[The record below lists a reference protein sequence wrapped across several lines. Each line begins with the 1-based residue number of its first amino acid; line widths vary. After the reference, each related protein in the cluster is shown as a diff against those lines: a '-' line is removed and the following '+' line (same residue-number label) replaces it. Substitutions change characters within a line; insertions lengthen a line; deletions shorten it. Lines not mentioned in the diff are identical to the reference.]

1 MSESSGTDAAI
12 GQICELQAELNQLR
26 ADVALLQAEAGARR
40 TLGRYM
46 RRCDVPRLM
55 AGASEEERA
64 RAIAALFT
72 PDAIWEGVGGAHG
85 AQFGSQVGREAIAA
99 HFLNFYTQREPVQ
112 VFNTHY
118 LCTESLEATG
128 DRVTGDWVQFQP
140 WVDAAGGSLLRSSR
154 LNVAFEQVGGEWLI
168 AHYRTENLFIAAL
181 PDNWWS
187 SLIARPALEI
197 SGAG

>member
-1 MSESSGTDAAI
+1 MSEPSGAAAAI
-12 GQICELQAELNQLR
+12 TQVSELQAELNRLR

-46 RRCDVPRLM
+46 RLCDVPRLM
-55 AGASEEERA
+55 TGASEEERA
-64 RAIAALFT
+64 QAIAALFM
-72 PDAIWEGVGGAHG
+72 PQAIWEGVGGAHG

-99 HFLNFYTQREPVQ
+99 HFLNFYTRREPLQ

-118 LCTESLEATG
+118 LCTESLEAADG
-128 DRVTGDWVQFQP
+128 RVTGDWVQFQP
-140 WVDAAGGSLLRSSR
+140 WVDVAGGSLLRSSR
-154 LNVAFEQVGGEWLI
+154 LNVTFEQVGEEWLI

-197 SGAG
+197 PRAD